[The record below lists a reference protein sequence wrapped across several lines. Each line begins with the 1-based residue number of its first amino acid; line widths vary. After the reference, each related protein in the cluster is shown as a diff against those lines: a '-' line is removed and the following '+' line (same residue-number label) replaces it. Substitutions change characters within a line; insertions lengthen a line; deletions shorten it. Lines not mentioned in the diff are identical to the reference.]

1 MGRGFLLGVAVAL
14 GTTLTACGG
23 GGESGAS
30 SSATPSP
37 SPTADATTV
46 YRHVLEQGNGLLDSD
61 GSTYESSCNFGIAP
75 YKDSCRQWA
84 LTVDPALVNQF
95 VGLLSNAQVPA
106 ADASDD
112 QLLRQGL
119 QMLVADDTAAAN
131 AIGSGNEAAATS
143 ALGKRLTDDCTAVA
157 SVLSKLDPG
166 VSKPSFC

>member
-1 MGRGFLLGVAVAL
+1 MGRGFLLSVAAAL

-23 GGESGAS
+23 GAGSGAS

-46 YRHVLEQGNGLLDSD
+46 YRHVLEQGNALLNSD
-61 GSTYESSCNFGIAP
+61 ASSFDSSCNYGLAP
-75 YKDSCRQWA
+75 FKDSCRQWA
-84 LTVDPALVNQF
+84 LMDEALVNQF
-95 VGLLSNAQVPA
+95 LGLLSNAQVPA
-106 ADASDD
+106 ADVSDN
-112 QLLRQGL
+112 QLLGQGL
-119 QMLVADDTAAAN
+119 QMLVADDTAAAT